1 MGTSKS
7 SPWPAQNPHN
17 GRISLTFSNIKYH
30 TKVIK
35 LTHYFEHTR
44 GVGER
49 TLFLNNRPKE
59 SFHNRDRLLLKNKL
73 LGEESS
79 ILKIDLKGV

>member
-30 TKVIK
+30 TNVLK
-35 LTHYFEHTR
+35 LPHYFEHTR
-44 GVGER
+44 GVVER
-49 TLFLNNRPKE
+49 TLLLIARGIIPQQESTPPKE
-59 SFHNRDRLLLKNKL
+59 
-73 LGEESS
+73 
-79 ILKIDLKGV
+79 